1 MIKIWIIIFIC
12 GLCTV
17 DSLGQET
24 CDSLY
29 TVVDQMPVY
38 GKGQSDILEY
48 LAKNLKFSKTCRP
61 EELRKLT
68 WTIDTEGKMIDI
80 DALGIE
86 GQCKANI
93 IEQLKTFP
101 YWTPGRLNGELVCVR
116 MILPIHIRGN

>member
-1 MIKIWIIIFIC
+1 M
-12 GLCTV
+12 CTV